1 MINNLSLLFSIIAVG
16 FVVVRAS
23 MLDRVLPWFKP
34 VVPEML
40 LLRRKRVKRAPVPGL
55 RR

>member
-1 MINNLSLLFSIIAVG
+1 MINSLSLLFSLVAVG
-16 FVVVRAS
+16 FIVVRAS

-34 VVPEML
+34 VLPEML
-40 LLRRKRVKRAPVPGL
+40 DWRRKRAKPGPGA